1 MYSSAAEERRMA
13 RGPAVAQVR
22 VTYGATYMAMRVIV
36 LTDKPQKP
44 FPGEVWESYTQPTQA
59 ELIHA

>member
-1 MYSSAAEERRMA
+1 
-13 RGPAVAQVR
+13 
-22 VTYGATYMAMRVIV
+22 MAMRVIV